1 MNDKPKDQNK
11 KPVKKPMKLEKR
23 IHFSIWY
30 VVFGIMAMYL
40 LETMILKET
49 IVKLPYS
56 KFKEMVRDGQVK
68 ACLISQ
74 DKITGTFFSDR
85 TRLDSLRQVYGVS
98 PDTVTSADRLKSHH
112 QQFWAWVDSLAQ
124 NAPPKEKKE
133 VAKKLAMTNFETT
146 RVEDPKLVDQL
157 ESKGIEFSGQ
167 PERNWLVNFLVIWI
181 FPLLIL
187 VAIWGFIFKRMNPTG
202 GMLSIGKSKAK
213 VYVEGK
219 TGVTFKDVAGI
230 DEAVE
235 EVKEVVEFLK
245 NPSKF
250 QSLGGHLPKGVL
262 LVGSPGTGKTL
273 LARAVAGEASVPFFS
288 MSGSDFVEMFV
299 GVGAARVRDLFQQA
313 AQRSPCIIFID
324 ELDALGKARSISPVT
339 GGHDERE
346 QTLNQLL
353 KEMDGFDPNIGV
365 IIMAATNRPEILDLA
380 LLRPGRFDR
389 QVVVDR
395 PDINGREAIL
405 KVHSKDVKLASDVEL
420 RIIAARTPGF
430 VGADLANVINEAA
443 LLAARAGKKKV
454 EMADLEE
461 AIDRVMAGL
470 ERKSRVLNKHEK
482 EIVAYH
488 ESGHA
493 IVGAS
498 LPNTDPVHRVSIIPR
513 GVTALGYTLQL
524 PTEDRYLM
532 TKSELESRLKV
543 LLGGRVAE
551 EITFKEIST
560 GAQNDLERATQIAR
574 SMVVEYGMSERF
586 GLLSYGSSQQSLYLG
601 FQMPESKPYSE
612 QIAAEID
619 NEVRMIVDKAYKE
632 VKDLLTKKKK
642 QLNKLAERLLEVE
655 VIEQEEV
662 YQLLGKEIPKEQ

>member
-1 MNDKPKDQNK
+1 MNEHPKKPNK
-11 KPVKKPMKLEKR
+11 KSAKKPIKLEKR
-23 IHFSIWY
+23 VHFSIWY
-30 VVFGIMAMYL
+30 VIFGIMAMYL
-40 LETMILKET
+40 LEMIILKET
-49 IVKLPYS
+49 IVRLPYS
-56 KFKEMVRDGQVK
+56 DFKVMVREGQIK
-68 ACLISQ
+68 ECMISPN
-74 DKITGTFFSDR
+74 KITGTFFSDMKK
-85 TRLDSLRQVYGVS
+85 LDSLRQVYGFS
-98 PDTVTSADRLKSHH
+98 PDTTLLED
-112 QQFWAWVDSLAQ
+112 QFKTQHKLFLTWVDSLA
-124 NAPPKEKKE
+124 ASSPSKGKKQE
-133 VAKKLAMTNFETT
+133 DRQLAVTNFTTT
-146 RVEDPKLVDQL
+146 RVDDPELVKQL
-157 ESKGIEFSGQ
+157 EQRGIEFSGE
-167 PERNWLVNFLVIWI
+167 PERGWLLNFLLVWV

-187 VAIWGFIFKRMNPTG
+187 VAVWGFIFRRMNPTG

-213 VYVEGK
+213 VYVEGQTK
-219 TGVTFKDVAGI
+219 ITFKDVAGI

-245 NPSKF
+245 NPTKF
-250 QSLGGHLPKGVL
+250 QSLGGRIPKGVL
-262 LVGSPGTGKTL
+262 LVGPPGTGKTL
-273 LARAVAGEASVPFFS
+273 LAKAVAGEAGVPFFS

-313 AQRSPCIIFID
+313 AQRAPCIIFID

-353 KEMDGFDPNIGV
+353 TEMDGFDPNIGV

-405 KVHSKDVKLASDVEL
+405 KVHARGVKLSPNVDL

-443 LLAARAGKKKV
+443 LLAVRRGKNV
-454 EMADLEE
+454 VDMQELEE
-461 AIDRVMAGL
+461 AIDRVIAGL

-513 GVTALGYTLQL
+513 GVAALGYTLQL

-551 EITFKEIST
+551 EIIFKEIST

-574 SMVVEYGMSERF
+574 SMVVEYGMSEKL
-586 GLLSYGSSQQSLYLG
+586 GPLSYSSGQHSLYLG
-601 FQMPESKPYSE
+601 MQLPESRPYSE

-619 NEVRMIVDKAYKE
+619 NEVRLIVEGAYKV
-632 VKDLLTKKKK
+632 VKNLLMKKKK
-642 QLNKLAERLLEVE
+642 KLEELARRLLE
-655 VIEQEEV
+655 
-662 YQLLGKEIPKEQ
+662 KEIIEKDELYQILGIKDNKKE

>member
-1 MNDKPKDQNK
+1 MNEQRKKPTKKPKK
-11 KPVKKPMKLEKR
+11 IEKR

-30 VVFGIMAMYL
+30 ILFGILAMYL
-40 LETMILKET
+40 LETIILKEK
-49 IVKLPYS
+49 IERLPYS
-56 KFKEMVRDGQVK
+56 EFKELVRQGRVK
-68 ACLISQ
+68 ECLISGG
-74 DKITGTFFSDR
+74 KITGTFFSDE
-85 TRLDSLRQVYGVS
+85 TILDSLRNVYGFA
-98 PDTVTSADRLKSHH
+98 PDTCSTPEQLKSHH
-112 QQFWAWVDSLAQ
+112 QQFWSWIDSTLAHT
-124 NAPPKEKKE
+124 PGDEK
-133 VAKKLAMTNFETT
+133 KKLARKMPTSNFETT
-146 RVEDPKLVDQL
+146 RVDDPDLVHQL
-157 ESKGIEFSGQ
+157 ESMGIEFSGK
-167 PERNWLVNFLVIWI
+167 PERGWFLDFVLIWV

-187 VAIWGFIFKRMNPTG
+187 FAIWGFVFRRMNPTG

-219 TGVTFKDVAGI
+219 TKVSFKDVAGI

-250 QSLGGHLPKGVL
+250 QTLGGRIPKGVL

-273 LARAVAGEASVPFFS
+273 LAKAVAGEASVPFFS

-313 AQRSPCIIFID
+313 SERAPCIIFID
-324 ELDALGKARSISPVT
+324 ELDALGKARSISPMS

-353 KEMDGFDPNIGV
+353 TEMDGFDPNSGV

-405 KVHSKDVKLASDVEL
+405 KVHSRNVKLGGDVDL

-430 VGADLANVINEAA
+430 VGADLANVMNEAA
-443 LLAARAGKKKV
+443 LLAARSGKKKV
-454 EMADLEE
+454 EMLDLEE
-461 AIDRVMAGL
+461 AIDRVIAGL
-470 ERKSRVLNKHEK
+470 ERKSRVLNPHEK

-488 ESGHA
+488 EAGHA

-513 GVTALGYTLQL
+513 GVAALGYTLQL

-551 EITFKEIST
+551 ELTFKEIST

-574 SMVVEYGMSERF
+574 SMVVEYGMSEKL
-586 GLLSYGSSQQSLYLG
+586 GPLSYTTGQKSLYLG
-601 FQMPESKPYSE
+601 MQLPESRPYSE

-619 NEVRMIVDKAYKE
+619 NEVRSIVETAYEE
-632 VKDLLTKKKK
+632 VKNLLASKKE
-642 QLNKLAERLLEVE
+642 KLVELAKHLLE
-655 VIEQEEV
+655 
-662 YQLLGKEIPKEQ
+662 KEIVEREELYQILGIEDNKNK